1 MRLPTRDLSVYNLNP
16 NREDYEDMKEYR
28 QRRAL
33 NRIILK
39 EYKKGTMF
47 WNSTFQ
53 GTYIRKEK
61 EGQRDVGASQE

>member
-1 MRLPTRDLSVYNLNP
+1 MLLPTRDLSVYNLSP
-16 NREDYEDMKEYR
+16 KREDYEDMEEYR

-47 WNSTFQ
+47 WNSRIL
-53 GTYIRKEK
+53 GTYTLKEK
-61 EGQRDVGASQE
+61 EGQRDVGVSQG

>member
-1 MRLPTRDLSVYNLNP
+1 MILPTRDLSVYNLNP
-16 NREDYEDMKEYR
+16 NREDYEDMEEYR

-47 WNSTFQ
+47 WNSKVR
-53 GTYIRKEK
+53 GTYTLKEK
-61 EGQRDVGASQE
+61 EGQRDVGASQG

>member
-1 MRLPTRDLSVYNLNP
+1 MILPTRDLSVYNFNT
-16 NREDYEDMKEYR
+16 NREDYEDMEEYR

-47 WNSTFQ
+47 WNSKVR
-53 GTYIRKEK
+53 GTYTLKEK
-61 EGQRDVGASQE
+61 EGQRDVGVSQG